1 MVDMLIRPNSIIPKM
16 SMDLLLLKGTKF
28 GKYLICNNI
37 AMITTKT
44 LIKNIPPRHNMNY
57 KSTNNWS

>member
-44 LIKNIPPRHNMNY
+44 LIKNIRAKTQY
-57 KSTNNWS
+57 EL